1 MISASQSSGQ
11 ESFSKTNDE
20 LFKIHYVLYGLM
32 AYMASHYIYIYI
44 EISKQT
50 RSPETGNQCVMHCSQ
65 QVCEQSRYVTKC
77 SPYKRANSQ
86 NELAIKKGERRGRH
100 CSQQYA
106 SKQCYISI
114 YIDIYNMTSLWAV
127 WWYDINI
134 SSTRLKLYVHASK
147 TWASHSVKRLMGYL
161 KYSTCYMLPWRIWL
175 ATI

>member
-86 NELAIKKGERRGRH
+86 NELAIKK
-100 CSQQYA
+100 A
-106 SKQCYISI
+106 SGVAGTARNSMRASNAIYIS
-114 YIDIYNMTSLWAV
+114 IYNMTSRMMV
-127 WWYDINI
+127 
-134 SSTRLKLYVHASK
+134 
-147 TWASHSVKRLMGYL
+147 
-161 KYSTCYMLPWRIWL
+161 
-175 ATI
+175 